1 MGVYLDHAAS
11 TPARS
16 EALAAWAAAQSV
28 VGNPSS
34 VHGHGRAARA
44 LLEESRER
52 LAAALGAHPT
62 EVVFTAG
69 GTESVNL
76 AITGLWRAGRA
87 TGRRRVIVGAAEHH
101 ASLDAAAAIAT
112 TSRPDDEVVAAAAP
126 GDAHP
131 TAGSGPVV
139 QFAPVDEVARVRLDE
154 LETLLAEPTPVAV
167 VGLLL
172 ANNEVGTIEHA
183 AAVRDLIARFDVP
196 MHWDAIAAV
205 GRIPVDFAGSGA
217 AAMSIAGHKVGAP
230 SGTGALLVRR
240 GAVLEPIIHGGGQ
253 QLARS
258 GTVDV
263 AGAAALATAVELAVA
278 ELPEHSRGLRAL
290 ESRLRDE
297 LTVAVPD
304 AVLRGDP
311 VDRLPGTVHVT
322 IPGVDGEA
330 LVLLLDRAAVSA
342 SMGSA
347 CRAGVAE
354 TSHVLLAMGLDART
368 ARGALRLTLGRGS
381 TEADITTAV
390 AAIADAVPIA
400 RAAFSG

>member
-1 MGVYLDHAAS
+1 MSVYLDHAAS
-11 TPARS
+11 TPARP

-52 LAAALGAHPT
+52 LAAALVAHPT

-76 AITGLWRAGRA
+76 ALTGLWRAGLA
-87 TGRRRVIVGAAEHH
+87 TGRRRVVVGAAEHH
-101 ASLDAAAAIAT
+101 ASLDAAAAIAAAARRSEGGAT
-112 TSRPDDEVVAAAAP
+112 GPDD
-126 GDAHP
+126 
-131 TAGSGPVV
+131 VV
-139 QFAPVDEVARVRLDE
+139 QLAAVDEVARVRLDV
-154 LETLLAEPTPVAV
+154 LEELLAQPSPVAV

-172 ANNEVGTIEHA
+172 ANNEVGTVERMD
-183 AAVRDLIARFDVP
+183 AVRDLAARFDVP
-196 MHWDAIAAV
+196 LHWDAVAAV
-205 GRIPVDFAGSGA
+205 GRIPVDFAASGA
-217 AAMSIAGHKVGAP
+217 AAMSIAGHKTGAP

-240 GAVLEPIIHGGGQ
+240 GTALEPIIHGGGQ

-263 AGAAALATAVELAVA
+263 AGAAALAVAVELAVA
-278 ELPEHSRGLRAL
+278 ELPERSSRLRAL
-290 ESRLRDE
+290 ESLLRARLLE
-297 LTVAVPD
+297 AVPD
-304 AVLRGDP
+304 AVLRGDA

-322 IPGVDGEA
+322 IPGVDGES
-330 LVLLLDRAAVSA
+330 LVLLLDRAQVSA

-381 TEADITTAV
+381 TEADVDAAV
-390 AAIADAVPIA
+390 SAIASAVPLA
-400 RAAFSG
+400 RAAFGTR